1 MNGLD
6 FRNVKVLSYIK
17 KNINDDEWSNFVKEF
32 DKNVKDVGIDNID
45 LTDIFLMWRK
55 KRLRIKKLN
64 TLNYLT

>member
-64 TLNYLT
+64 TLNPLT